1 MTHKIETHGTVEICT
16 KPMLNLKK
24 GAAKCL
30 LMPKEVIKTDEAVTK
45 VLESATKV
53 KVVIK
58 WLPHAII
65 CFIK

>member
-1 MTHKIETHGTVEICT
+1 MEVNAWHCGNMYQANVE
-16 KPMLNLKK
+16 PKK

-30 LMPKEVIKTDEAVTK
+30 LMPKEDEAVTK

-58 WLPHAII
+58 WLAHTII